1 MTENTLDMNKKTDS
15 KYGGNKKVKWYRK
28 KSVRII
34 AGVMAVLLVITTV
47 GYAVLRSRENSIY
60 NEIAQSDDALRMKSQ
75 EKAENISIADS
86 GDSFERYEELVIA
99 IDTEDYKKATELA
112 NELMALETDELMRTE
127 LQELLVKL
135 YFNTGRY
142 QDSVDA
148 ADKCFEME
156 GETSA
161 IIYYVNGLSYIQL
174 QDYDKATD
182 NLIKAKELNYEERE
196 ALDLQ
201 LAIAAYSA
209 DNYEKAADCA
219 EEYLNSNVT
228 EDVNLCRYI
237 AALSEINLGNYEK
250 SIGYLDE
257 ILAEEKDSELYYY
270 RGINNMALENYPDAV
285 EDFKQCK
292 EMGKEDTDVYYDLG
306 ICQISEGD
314 IEAGVENLNIVIQKN
329 DRQELT
335 TAASNI
341 LTVVA
346 GGDGYEG

>member
-1 MTENTLDMNKKTDS
+1 MAENTFEKNEKSDS
-15 KYGGNKKVKWYRK
+15 KSGSNKKVKWYRK

-34 AGVMAVLLVITTV
+34 AGILAFLLVVTTI
-47 GYAVLRSRENSIY
+47 GYAVLRSREDSFY
-60 NEIAQSDDALRMKSQ
+60 NEIAKSDETLRMKSQ
-75 EKAENISIADS
+75 EKAEKINI
-86 GDSFERYEELVIA
+86 GDSNASFTEYEELAMA
-99 IDTEDYKKATELA
+99 IDKEDYKDAILKTNYL
-112 NELMALETDELMRTE
+112 LSQETDVVMSIE

-135 YFNTGRY
+135 YYNTGQY
-142 QDSVDA
+142 QESVDA
-148 ADKCFEME
+148 ADKCIEME
-156 GETSA
+156 GEPPA

-174 QDYDKATD
+174 QDYGKATD
-182 NLIKAKELNYEERE
+182 NLKKAKELNYVERD

-209 DNYEKAADCA
+209 KDFEDAAYCSED
-219 EEYLNSNVT
+219 YLSGDGT
-228 EDVNLCRYI
+228 DDVNLCRYI
-237 AALSEINLGNYEK
+237 AALSHTSLGNYEK

-292 EMGKEDTDVYYDLG
+292 DMGKEDTDVYYDLG
-306 ICQISEGD
+306 ICQISVGD
-314 IEAGVENLNIVIQKN
+314 VEAGVENLKIVIQKN